1 MSYIDVLKQ
10 VKKNQLSSVY
20 LMYGS
25 ESYFMHDL
33 RKEITKRAAEPEE
46 ENVLVYDLEEVPIQE
61 VIADAETYPFFSN
74 KNVIIA
80 MNPVFLEA
88 KAEKLPFEH
97 DLTILE
103 KYIQQPADYTIL
115 MLVAP
120 YEKIDE
126 RKKISKQLK
135 KHATVAVC
143 NPIKEEATIEWIHSL
158 ASSFGIMIED
168 EAIEVI
174 EAETA
179 TDLKL
184 LESELWKL
192 ALYVGNEGVVTKE
205 VAEQLI
211 SHTANSSSLRLV
223 DAVIDQDLTK
233 AITIY
238 KELEKM
244 NEEPIA
250 LIGLLAFQYRAILR
264 IKLLQQKGYSQFQMQ
279 KQLGAHPY
287 VVKIA
292 MRRERRFT
300 YDQLAEIMNE
310 LTEAD
315 TKMKQS
321 SMDKGLIF
329 ELLLYRLVQIAA
341 TK

>member
-10 VKKNQLSSVY
+10 VKKNQLSPVY

-33 RKEITKRAAEPEE
+33 RKEITKRAANQGE

-61 VIADAETYPFFSN
+61 VVADAETYPFFSD
-74 KNVIIA
+74 KNIIIA
-80 MNPVFLEA
+80 VNPVFLKA

-97 DLTILE
+97 DLQALE
-103 KYIQQPADYTIL
+103 NYVQQPADYSIL
-115 MLVAP
+115 VLVAP

-143 NPIKEEATIEWIHSL
+143 NPIKEEDAADWIHSL
-158 ASSFGIMIED
+158 ASSFGIKIQD
-168 EAIEVI
+168 EALEVI
-174 EAETA
+174 QAETA
-179 TDLKL
+179 TDLYL
-184 LESELWKL
+184 LESELMKL
-192 ALYVGNEGVVTKE
+192 AMYVGEGGFVSKE
-205 VAEQLI
+205 IAEQLI

-223 DAVIDQDLTK
+223 DAVIEQDLTK
-233 AITIY
+233 AITIF
-238 KELEKM
+238 KELEKL

-250 LIGLLAFQYRAILR
+250 LIGLLAFQYRTMLR
-264 IKLLQQKGYSQFQMQ
+264 VKLLQQKGYSQFQMQ
-279 KQLGAHPY
+279 KQLGVHPY

-292 MRRERRFT
+292 MRRERQFT
-300 YDQLAEIMNE
+300 YEQLADIISE

-329 ELLLYRLVQIAA
+329 ELLLYRLVQIAS
-341 TK
+341 KK

>member
-1 MSYIDVLKQ
+1 
-10 VKKNQLSSVY
+10 
-20 LMYGS
+20 
-25 ESYFMHDL
+25 
-33 RKEITKRAAEPEE
+33 
-46 ENVLVYDLEEVPIQE
+46 
-61 VIADAETYPFFSN
+61 
-74 KNVIIA
+74 
-80 MNPVFLEA
+80 MNPVFLKA

-192 ALYVGNEGVVTKE
+192 ALYVGNEGVVSKE
-205 VAEQLI
+205 IAEQLI

-223 DAVIDQDLTK
+223 DAVIEQDLTK
-233 AITIY
+233 ASTIF
-238 KELEKM
+238 KELEKL

-250 LIGLLAFQYRAILR
+250 LIGLLAFQYRTMLR
-264 IKLLQQKGYSQFQMQ
+264 VRLRQQKGYSQFQMQ
-279 KQLGAHPY
+279 KQLGVHPY

-292 MRRERRFT
+292 MRRERQFT
-300 YDQLAEIMNE
+300 YEQLADIISE

-329 ELLLYRLVQIAA
+329 ELLLYRLVQIAS
-341 TK
+341 KK